1 MRAALARVARG
12 EAGEEIA
19 LERGLLTGIAAFRT
33 AAWAWAAVAFA
44 LNLANAP
51 GPERPVAGA
60 VLLGLC
66 LAWTLTASALVRR
79 APRALLDNWAM
90 GLELVLAGA
99 LAYLDWWVYGGVA
112 HSQSLGTVWPLAVV
126 LTVGV
131 AHGGRGGFAAG
142 LLLGAVR
149 ATGELVFLAGSLTH
163 GDGQL
168 SAAGTTVL
176 YALGGAVAGFV
187 TAKLREAEREI
198 AVARAR
204 EEVARTLHDGV
215 LQTLAIVQR
224 RSEDAALV
232 ALAREQEQDLREF
245 LFTARPGGA
254 PSADE
259 LLPALRAAA
268 AEAERRHGL
277 RVQVVAIEEPEGV
290 DPATVAAL
298 RGAVGE
304 ALTNAAKHGHAGGAT
319 VYVEPGDGGA
329 LFCSVKDDGRGFD
342 AASIT
347 EGVGLSRSIRGRIA
361 EVGGTVAV
369 DGRPGRGAEVRLTVP
384 ARPT

>member
-1 MRAALARVARG
+1 
-12 EAGEEIA
+12 
-19 LERGLLTGIAAFRT
+19 
-33 AAWAWAAVAFA
+33 
-44 LNLANAP
+44 
-51 GPERPVAGA
+51 VAGV

-66 LAWTLTASALVRR
+66 LAWTLAASALVRR
-79 APRALLDNWAM
+79 APRSLLDNWAM
-90 GLELVLAGA
+90 GVELVLACA

-112 HSQSLGTVWPLAVV
+112 HSQSLGTIWPLAVV

-131 AHGGRGGFAAG
+131 AQGGRGGFAAG

-149 ATGELVFLAGSLTH
+149 ATGELTFLEGSLTH

-187 TAKLREAEREI
+187 TVKLREAEREI

-224 RSEDAALV
+224 RSDDADLV

-245 LFTARPGGA
+245 LFTTRPGA
-254 PSADE
+254 ADLAGE

-268 AEAERRHGL
+268 TEAERRHGL
-277 RVQVVAIEEPEGV
+277 RVQVVAIEEPDGIG
-290 DPATVAAL
+290 PATVAAV

-304 ALTNAAKHGHAGGAT
+304 ALTNAAKHGRAHQVT
-319 VYVEPGDGGA
+319 VYVEPVDDGG
-329 LFCSVKDDGRGFD
+329 LFCSVKDDGRGFEAD
-342 AASIT
+342 SIT
-347 EGVGLSRSIRGRIA
+347 EGVGLTRSIRGRIA

-369 DGRPGRGAEVRLTVP
+369 DGRPGRGAEVRITVP
-384 ARPT
+384 ASGR